1 MPSYATLKIMPIADA
16 ACSNWLQPLS
26 HLFTVIHRQPPACEK
41 QCNNRCTDHRNKAT
55 AKFDILLRQTE
66 GLSRLI
72 DDLRVLSLS
81 DSGQLYLYRETR
93 HLKKILTLSVDSF
106 RDKLK
111 QCGLEPVI
119 KAEDIVCF
127 VDEVRLRHMLS

>member
-1 MPSYATLKIMPIADA
+1 MLRVQTGFSLCHTFLRLYIASPPPVRSNATIDVP
-16 ACSNWLQPLS
+16 
-26 HLFTVIHRQPPACEK
+26 
-41 QCNNRCTDHRNKAT
+41 HRNKAT

-111 QCGLEPVI
+111 QRGLEPVI